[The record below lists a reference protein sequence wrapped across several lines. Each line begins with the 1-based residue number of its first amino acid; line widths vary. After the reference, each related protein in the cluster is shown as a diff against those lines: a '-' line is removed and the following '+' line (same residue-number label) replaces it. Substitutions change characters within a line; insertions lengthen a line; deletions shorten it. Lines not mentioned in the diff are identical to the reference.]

1 MKNNRNDEIHNTESH
16 LTDVG
21 TSPVAVPEDT
31 ELLSRIAAA
40 IGTRS
45 GLDVLHAKDPLAEPE
60 LPPLMRRDRAT
71 LLVQSPTRVYFY
83 WTLRKDPYRTLGKIL
98 GNRVGNYRLYLRL
111 LDLDTDRAE
120 MHPAETD
127 GNWWFN
133 TDPGHRYRAEI
144 GFFAPFRPFI
154 RIAFSNTVQTP
165 ALGPSPRAAESAE
178 WRIRADEF
186 ASILNAA
193 GYRRDAAGVA
203 FIGDDAARAD
213 FYAIESLA
221 YILDHTQINQRF
233 SADELAFAL
242 SYLASGYPLDG
253 LRSKIGA
260 TLFAFLQQ
268 YADKWR
274 LPEVI
279 QRIREKFSPGVDE
292 FDEEEYPAF
301 ISGASGAH
309 LPGKRHKRPFG
320 WFTLPRE
327 EALAS
332 PPRRPRS

>member
-1 MKNNRNDEIHNTESH
+1 MKINENDEIHNTESH

-21 TSPVAVPEDT
+21 TSPAAVLNDT
-31 ELLSRIAAA
+31 ELQSRIAAA
-40 IGTRS
+40 IATQAAPEVPRAS
-45 GLDVLHAKDPLAEPE
+45 DPLAEPV
-60 LPPLMRRDRAT
+60 LPPLIRQDRAK

-83 WTLRKDPYRTLGKIL
+83 WTLRKDPYKTLGQIL

-111 LDLDTDRAE
+111 LDLDIERIE

-178 WRIRADEF
+178 WRIRAGEF

-193 GYRRDAAGVA
+193 GYRRDAASVA

-213 FYAIESLA
+213 SDAIESLS
-221 YILDHTQINQRF
+221 YILDNIQINQRF
-233 SADELAFAL
+233 TADELAFAL

-260 TLFAFLQQ
+260 TLFAFLQK

-274 LPEVI
+274 FPGVI
-279 QRIREKFSPGVDE
+279 QRIRERFSVGVDE
-292 FDEEEYPAF
+292 FYEEEHPAF
-301 ISGASGAH
+301 ISGPSGAH

-327 EALAS
+327 EDLAS
-332 PPRRPRS
+332 PPRRPWP